1 MVEKKKVIVAVLAKT
16 MNIKTWITTDEGKAL
31 IFPELLVGCEE
42 LLYNDLDKVF
52 CMKVITHESHQL
64 EPVDFV
70 VRKRGVRKTLSKI
83 LNWALENEDYETAA
97 RVRNLNDVLKK
108 QNEKERNTSGKI

>member
-1 MVEKKKVIVAVLAKT
+1 MTEKKKIIIAVLDKKMT
-16 MNIKTWITTDEGKAL
+16 IKSWIKTDSGKSM
-31 IFPELLVGCEE
+31 IFPELLLGCEE

-52 CMKVITHESHQL
+52 CMKVITHETRKL

-70 VRKRGVRKTLSKI
+70 VRRNGIVKTLSKI
-83 LNWALENEDYETAA
+83 LEWALEIEDYEMAA

-108 QNEKERNTSGKI
+108 QNEKERNTSGKV